1 MEADKVVSLAK
12 KYDCPSISITYNEP
26 IIWLEYVLDVAKIA
40 KREGLGVVL
49 VTNGYISIEALDQ
62 VAPYITAV
70 NVDIK
75 GFTEEFYRKY
85 CKGELNP
92 VLDATV
98 YMHER
103 GIHVETTNLIIPDL
117 NDNLDDIRRM
127 CKWHI
132 ENLGENT
139 PLHISR
145 FFPHY
150 KMAYKSPTS
159 IKMLVKAREIALE
172 EGIKFV
178 YVGNLPGN
186 EGEHTYCPSCGEM
199 VIKRFGFSIESWGLD
214 EEMRCKNCGERIP
227 IVGKYHGGRG
237 RFYFF

>member
-92 VLDATV
+92 VLDAT
-98 YMHER
+98 
-103 GIHVETTNLIIPDL
+103 TT
-117 NDNLDDIRRM
+117 
-127 CKWHI
+127 
-132 ENLGENT
+132 
-139 PLHISR
+139 
-145 FFPHY
+145 
-150 KMAYKSPTS
+150 
-159 IKMLVKAREIALE
+159 
-172 EGIKFV
+172 
-178 YVGNLPGN
+178 
-186 EGEHTYCPSCGEM
+186 
-199 VIKRFGFSIESWGLD
+199 
-214 EEMRCKNCGERIP
+214 
-227 IVGKYHGGRG
+227 
-237 RFYFF
+237 